1 MQGHFDDLHEG
12 HGHHGEGRHGRHC
25 GNHGEGRHFG
35 KREKFLA
42 MMLMGRGPF
51 GRGFMGEGGGRG
63 PGRGGFGGGDDGF
76 GPRGRSLG
84 QGHIRLLV
92 LSLIEAEPR
101 HGYDL
106 IKQIEEMSGGAY
118 APSPG
123 VIYPTLTLLEEAG
136 YAATPPRAT
145 RSSMRSRRK
154 ARRIST
160 RTVRMLH
167 DVERLKALGE
177 HMKERESA
185 TVAVATKARTC
196 RAASMPPCS
205 TSARPLPASSARMMR
220 QPRRSCASCSRW
232 RGAGGEGAGCTFHAT
247 EEGGLALSSV
257 IPDLIRDP
265 VRDVHR
271 AKDSL

>member
-1 MQGHFDDLHEG
+1 MQEHFDDRHDR

-25 GNHGEGRHFG
+25 DGHGEGRHFG

-136 YAATPPRAT
+136 FAATTSEGNKKLYTITDEGKAHLDENRAHAA
-145 RSSMRSRRK
+145 M
-154 ARRIST
+154 I
-160 RTVRMLH
+160 
-167 DVERLKALGE
+167 VERLKALGE
-177 HMKERESA
+177 HMTEREERHGRGRDHGPELPRGVDA
-185 TVAVATKARTC
+185 AFLNLREAVARKLGKDD
-196 RAASMPPCS
+196 AA
-205 TSARPLPASSARMMR
+205 
-220 QPRRSCASCSRW
+220 
-232 RGAGGEGAGCTFHAT
+232 AT
-247 EEGGLALSSV
+247 EIVRKLLAMAEELG
-257 IPDLIRDP
+257 
-265 VRDVHR
+265 
-271 AKDSL
+271 

>member
-1 MQGHFDDLHEG
+1 MQDHFEG
-12 HGHHGEGRHGRHC
+12 RHGRHDHHHRGHHGEGRHGGC
-25 GNHGEGRHFG
+25 GEHGEGRRFG

-42 MMLMGRGPF
+42 MMLMGRGPL

-136 YAATPPRAT
+136 FAATT
-145 RSSMRSRRK
+145 TEGNKKLYSITEEGK
-154 ARRIST
+154 AHLDENRPQAAMI
-160 RTVRMLH
+160 
-167 DVERLKALGE
+167 VERLQALCA
-177 HMKERESA
+177 HMKEREERHGPGRKDGPELPRGVDA
-185 TVAVATKARTC
+185 AFLNLREAVARKLGKDD
-196 RAASMPPCS
+196 AA
-205 TSARPLPASSARMMR
+205 
-220 QPRRSCASCSRW
+220 
-232 RGAGGEGAGCTFHAT
+232 AT
-247 EEGGLALSSV
+247 EIVRKLLAMAEELG
-257 IPDLIRDP
+257 
-265 VRDVHR
+265 
-271 AKDSL
+271 

>member
-1 MQGHFDDLHEG
+1 MQEHFDDRHGG
-12 HGHHGEGRHGRHC
+12 HGHHREGRHGRHC

-136 YAATPPRAT
+136 YAATTSEGNKKLYTITPEG
-145 RSSMRSRRK
+145 K
-154 ARRIST
+154 AHLDENRGQAAMI
-160 RTVRMLH
+160 V
-167 DVERLKALGE
+167 DRLKALGE
-177 HMKERESA
+177 HMKEREERHGRGRDHGPELPRGVDA
-185 TVAVATKARTC
+185 AFLNLREAVARKLGKDD
-196 RAASMPPCS
+196 AA
-205 TSARPLPASSARMMR
+205 
-220 QPRRSCASCSRW
+220 
-232 RGAGGEGAGCTFHAT
+232 AT
-247 EEGGLALSSV
+247 EIVRKLLAMAEELG
-257 IPDLIRDP
+257 
-265 VRDVHR
+265 
-271 AKDSL
+271 

>member
-1 MQGHFDDLHEG
+1 MQEHFDDRHER

-25 GNHGEGRHFG
+25 GSHGEGRHFG

-92 LSLIEAEPR
+92 LSLIETEPR

-106 IKQIEEMSGGAY
+106 IKQIEDMSGGAY

-136 YAATPPRAT
+136 FAATT
-145 RSSMRSRRK
+145 TEGNKKLYSITDEGK
-154 ARRIST
+154 AHLDENRPQAAMI
-160 RTVRMLH
+160 
-167 DVERLKALGE
+167 VERLEALCA
-177 HMKERESA
+177 HMKEREERHGPGRKDGPELPRGVDA
-185 TVAVATKARTC
+185 AFLNLREAVARKLGKDD
-196 RAASMPPCS
+196 AA
-205 TSARPLPASSARMMR
+205 
-220 QPRRSCASCSRW
+220 
-232 RGAGGEGAGCTFHAT
+232 AT
-247 EEGGLALSSV
+247 EIVRKLLAMAEELG
-257 IPDLIRDP
+257 
-265 VRDVHR
+265 
-271 AKDSL
+271 

>member
-1 MQGHFDDLHEG
+1 MQDHFEG
-12 HGHHGEGRHGRHC
+12 RHGRHDHHHRGHHGEGRHGDC
-25 GNHGEGRHFG
+25 GEHGEGRRFG

-136 YAATPPRAT
+136 FAATT
-145 RSSMRSRRK
+145 TEGNKKLYSITEEGK
-154 ARRIST
+154 AHLDENRPQAAMI
-160 RTVRMLH
+160 
-167 DVERLKALGE
+167 VERLQALCA
-177 HMKERESA
+177 HMKEREERHGPGRNDGPELPRGVDA
-185 TVAVATKARTC
+185 AFLNLREAVARKLGKDD
-196 RAASMPPCS
+196 AA
-205 TSARPLPASSARMMR
+205 
-220 QPRRSCASCSRW
+220 
-232 RGAGGEGAGCTFHAT
+232 AT
-247 EEGGLALSSV
+247 EIVRKLLAMAEELG
-257 IPDLIRDP
+257 
-265 VRDVHR
+265 
-271 AKDSL
+271 

>member
-1 MQGHFDDLHEG
+1 MQEHFDDRHER

-25 GNHGEGRHFG
+25 GSHGEGRLFG

-92 LSLIEAEPR
+92 LSLIETEPR

-106 IKQIEEMSGGAY
+106 IKQIEDMSGGAY

-136 YAATPPRAT
+136 FAATT
-145 RSSMRSRRK
+145 TEGNKKLYSITDEGK
-154 ARRIST
+154 AHLDENRPQAAMI
-160 RTVRMLH
+160 
-167 DVERLKALGE
+167 VERLQALCA
-177 HMKERESA
+177 HMKEREERHGPGRKDGPELPRGVDA
-185 TVAVATKARTC
+185 AFLNLREAVARKLGKDE
-196 RAASMPPCS
+196 AA
-205 TSARPLPASSARMMR
+205 
-220 QPRRSCASCSRW
+220 
-232 RGAGGEGAGCTFHAT
+232 AT
-247 EEGGLALSSV
+247 EIVRKLLAMAEELG
-257 IPDLIRDP
+257 
-265 VRDVHR
+265 
-271 AKDSL
+271 

>member
-1 MQGHFDDLHEG
+1 MQEHF
-12 HGHHGEGRHGRHC
+12 HGRHDRDRHHGEGRRGGGC
-25 GNHGEGRHFG
+25 GDHGEGRHFG
-35 KREKFLA
+35 KREKMIA

-136 YAATPPRAT
+136 YAATTSEGNKKLYTITPEGKAHLDE
-145 RSSMRSRRK
+145 SRDQ
-154 ARRIST
+154 AAMI
-160 RTVRMLH
+160 
-167 DVERLKALGE
+167 VERLKALGE
-177 HMKERESA
+177 HMKEREERHGRGRHDGPELPRGVDA
-185 TVAVATKARTC
+185 AFLNLREAVARKLGKDE
-196 RAASMPPCS
+196 AA
-205 TSARPLPASSARMMR
+205 
-220 QPRRSCASCSRW
+220 
-232 RGAGGEGAGCTFHAT
+232 AT
-247 EEGGLALSSV
+247 EIVRKLLAMAEELG
-257 IPDLIRDP
+257 
-265 VRDVHR
+265 
-271 AKDSL
+271 

>member
-1 MQGHFDDLHEG
+1 MQEHFDDRHEG
-12 HGHHGEGRHGRHC
+12 HGHHREGRNGRHC

-63 PGRGGFGGGDDGF
+63 HGRGGFGGDDGF

-136 YAATPPRAT
+136 YAATT
-145 RSSMRSRRK
+145 SEGNKKLYTITEEGK
-154 ARRIST
+154 AHLDENRGQAAMI
-160 RTVRMLH
+160 V
-167 DVERLKALGE
+167 DRLKALGE
-177 HMKERESA
+177 HMKEREERHGRGRDHGPELPRGVDA
-185 TVAVATKARTC
+185 AFLNLREAVARKLGKDD
-196 RAASMPPCS
+196 AA
-205 TSARPLPASSARMMR
+205 
-220 QPRRSCASCSRW
+220 
-232 RGAGGEGAGCTFHAT
+232 AT
-247 EEGGLALSSV
+247 EIVRKLLAMAEELG
-257 IPDLIRDP
+257 
-265 VRDVHR
+265 
-271 AKDSL
+271 

>member
-1 MQGHFDDLHEG
+1 MQEHFDDRHEG
-12 HGHHGEGRHGRHC
+12 QGHHREGRHGRHC
-25 GNHGEGRHFG
+25 GNDGEGRHFG

-136 YAATPPRAT
+136 YAATTSEGNKKLYAIT
-145 RSSMRSRRK
+145 DEGK
-154 ARRIST
+154 AHLDENRGPAAMI
-160 RTVRMLH
+160 V
-167 DVERLKALGE
+167 DRLKALGE
-177 HMKERESA
+177 HMKEREERHGRGRDHGPELPRGVDA
-185 TVAVATKARTC
+185 AFLNLREAVARKLGKDD
-196 RAASMPPCS
+196 AA
-205 TSARPLPASSARMMR
+205 
-220 QPRRSCASCSRW
+220 
-232 RGAGGEGAGCTFHAT
+232 AT
-247 EEGGLALSSV
+247 EIVRKLLAMAEELG
-257 IPDLIRDP
+257 
-265 VRDVHR
+265 
-271 AKDSL
+271 

>member
-1 MQGHFDDLHEG
+1 MQDHFEG
-12 HGHHGEGRHGRHC
+12 RHDRHHHHGEGRHGGGCREQ
-25 GNHGEGRHFG
+25 GEGRHFG
-35 KREKFLA
+35 KREKMIA

-92 LSLIEAEPR
+92 LSLIETEPR

-136 YAATPPRAT
+136 FAATTSEGNKKLYTITEEGKAHLDEN
-145 RSSMRSRRK
+145 RRHAEK
-154 ARRIST
+154 I
-160 RTVRMLH
+160 
-167 DVERLKALGE
+167 VERLTELGE
-177 HMKERESA
+177 HMKAREERHGRGRDEGPELPRGVDA
-185 TVAVATKARTC
+185 AFLNLREAVARKLGKDD
-196 RAASMPPCS
+196 AA
-205 TSARPLPASSARMMR
+205 
-220 QPRRSCASCSRW
+220 
-232 RGAGGEGAGCTFHAT
+232 AT
-247 EEGGLALSSV
+247 EIVRKLLAMAEELG
-257 IPDLIRDP
+257 
-265 VRDVHR
+265 
-271 AKDSL
+271 

>member
-1 MQGHFDDLHEG
+1 MQEHFEG
-12 HGHHGEGRHGRHC
+12 RHDRHHHHGEGRHGGGCHE
-25 GNHGEGRHFG
+25 HGEGRHFG
-35 KREKFLA
+35 KREKIIA

-92 LSLIEAEPR
+92 LSLIETEPR

-136 YAATPPRAT
+136 FAATTSEGNKKLYTITEEGKAHLDEN
-145 RSSMRSRRK
+145 RRHAAK
-154 ARRIST
+154 I
-160 RTVRMLH
+160 
-167 DVERLKALGE
+167 VERLSELGE
-177 HMKERESA
+177 HMKAREERHGRGRDEGPELPRGVDA
-185 TVAVATKARTC
+185 AFLNLREAVARKLGKDD
-196 RAASMPPCS
+196 AA
-205 TSARPLPASSARMMR
+205 
-220 QPRRSCASCSRW
+220 
-232 RGAGGEGAGCTFHAT
+232 AT
-247 EEGGLALSSV
+247 EIVRKLLA
-257 IPDLIRDP
+257 
-265 VRDVHR
+265 R
-271 AKDSL
+271 AEELG

>member
-1 MQGHFDDLHEG
+1 MRDHFEG
-12 HGHHGEGRHGRHC
+12 RHGRHDHHHRGYHGEGRHGGC
-25 GNHGEGRHFG
+25 GEHGEGRRFG

-136 YAATPPRAT
+136 FAATT
-145 RSSMRSRRK
+145 TEGNKKLYSITEEGK
-154 ARRIST
+154 AHLDENRPQAAMI
-160 RTVRMLH
+160 
-167 DVERLKALGE
+167 VERLQALCA
-177 HMKERESA
+177 HMKEREERHGPGRKDGPELPRGVDA
-185 TVAVATKARTC
+185 AFLNLREAVARKLGKDD
-196 RAASMPPCS
+196 AA
-205 TSARPLPASSARMMR
+205 
-220 QPRRSCASCSRW
+220 
-232 RGAGGEGAGCTFHAT
+232 AT
-247 EEGGLALSSV
+247 EIVRKLLAMADELG
-257 IPDLIRDP
+257 
-265 VRDVHR
+265 
-271 AKDSL
+271 